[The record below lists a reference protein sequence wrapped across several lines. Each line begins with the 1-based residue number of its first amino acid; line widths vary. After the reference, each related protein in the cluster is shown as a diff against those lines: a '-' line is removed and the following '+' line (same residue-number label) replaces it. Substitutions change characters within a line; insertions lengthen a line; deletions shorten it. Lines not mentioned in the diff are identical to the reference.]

1 METQKI
7 LKFLSSPKL
16 ATKKWNVFDSE
27 SKRYYS
33 NEDAIKFLTKSI
45 ESSLGGY
52 SDAYILVTGNI
63 TVTWTIAADPNVN
76 LDVEKKKKLK
86 QALIVATQFLF
97 KNCAPF
103 KSCRTEMTLDTDN
116 DTFVDYAEFINIK
129 MLMYNLIEC
138 SYG

>member
-33 NEDAIKFLTKSI
+33 NEDPIKFLTKSI

-63 TVTWTIAADPNVN
+63 TVTWTIAADPNVD
-76 LDVEKKKKLK
+76 LAIEKKKK
-86 QALIVATQFLF
+86 
-97 KNCAPF
+97 
-103 KSCRTEMTLDTDN
+103 
-116 DTFVDYAEFINIK
+116 
-129 MLMYNLIEC
+129 IETSTYC
-138 SYG
+138 GYTISI